1 MVAVNFLSVCYK
13 LLIDNHCFHLSGED
27 YGNSTALV
35 ITFTVLNTK
44 DDKFQQMAKEWEKG
58 FLDLVGNYRSNNI
71 SVNYSAEVSR
81 FLSV

>member
-1 MVAVNFLSVCYK
+1 LFEFYN
-13 LLIDNHCFHLSGED
+13 LLIDKDCCYLSGED

-58 FLDLVGNYRSNNI
+58 FLDLLRHYTSDNI
-71 SVNYSAEVSR
+71 SVSYSAEVSR
-81 FLSV
+81 FFSV